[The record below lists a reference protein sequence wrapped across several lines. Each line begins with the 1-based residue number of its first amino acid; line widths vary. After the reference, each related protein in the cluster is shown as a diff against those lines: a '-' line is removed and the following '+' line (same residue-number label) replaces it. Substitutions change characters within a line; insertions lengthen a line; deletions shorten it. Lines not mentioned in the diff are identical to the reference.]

1 MNRTLDYTGVRFLF
15 AQRILISMSESSLAV
30 QPSERKKLAII
41 DGKSVF
47 YRGYYAMPN
56 LSTKDGT
63 PTGGVYG
70 FCAMALELIK
80 RLKPDYVCVAWD
92 KPKTNIRKR
101 LAIYPEYKAGRKP
114 APPDFY
120 AQIPILHEVL
130 EAFNWPLYELDDYEA
145 DDIMC
150 GLSKRASKEGI
161 ETMLISSDL
170 DMLQCLSPLTH
181 MYALKKGLTNIERFD
196 PESFEEKYGI
206 STSQFLDLKALK
218 GDGSDN
224 IPGVPGIGEKGA
236 SDLLRE
242 YKTLDGVYE
251 NLALVKN
258 TLAKKLEAGKDSA
271 YMSREVARLY
281 DDAPIELDLAEMDVN
296 KLDVNKLAS
305 ILKRLEFKSLLRNLP
320 EGMQASHVD
329 SIAPAQSDF
338 ELNMPKIVHV
348 NDKTDVKLEGD
359 VVLHARSAG
368 KHGKNPTVVLL
379 ADTET
384 CYVYEVAESRVKS
397 QESREAL
404 VSNIKYQ
411 ISSISSI
418 TGHDLKNSFKVL
430 LELGVEKLPRV
441 AHDTL
446 IGAFTVDALRR
457 DQSLS
462 EQASSDLGYEVE
474 LDNLDDDELITKAGE
489 ITAVIRELANL
500 QGEQIRTIDSGKSSA
515 LSEILNQHSIT
526 FSGVDVS
533 SDTLPSEKSNTVP
546 VLENSE
552 KHIILPEPIGV
563 TSLIK
568 MVETVDW
575 PVIPVLARLERAGM
589 KLDPKLFSKLSDQ
602 LADQISDVEQTIY
615 GYADQEFNISSPSQ
629 LSEVLF
635 VKLELPVAVTKKG
648 KSGHYSTASNVLVKL
663 KDIHPII
670 EYIEQY
676 REFTKLK
683 STYVDPLP
691 TQVDENDRVHSTMNM
706 TVAATGRLSSN
717 DPNLQNI
724 PVRTDL
730 GRKIREGFIANPGNV
745 LISADYSQF
754 ELRIA
759 AAMSDDKLM
768 ITAFNE
774 DRDIHTETAALIQGI
789 PADKVT
795 KEMRYSAKAVNFGI
809 LYGQGVHGLS
819 EGAGISYA
827 EAKQFID
834 KYFEVRPALKGMIE
848 RFRTEAK
855 DRGYVETVM
864 GRRRPTP
871 DVQSSNFI
879 VREGAYR
886 AAINMPIQGS
896 AADLTKMAMSKLQEQ
911 FDEKWK
917 TKNGKWGKP
926 QQIMQ
931 IHDSVMVECREEDSE
946 TVGKMMKEIMEN
958 IYPDLGVSLKV
969 DVSIGK
975 NWGEL

>member
-1 MNRTLDYTGVRFLF
+1 
-15 AQRILISMSESSLAV
+15 MSETID
-30 QPSERKKLAII
+30 RKKLAII

-80 RLKPDYVCVAWD
+80 RYKPDYVCVAWD

-130 EAFNWPLYELDDYEA
+130 EAFNWPLYEYDDYEA

-150 GLSKRASKEGI
+150 SLSKKASSEGI

-170 DMLQCLSPLTH
+170 DMLQCLGPLTH

-196 PESFEEKYGI
+196 PESFEEKYGVRVE
-206 STSQFLDLKALK
+206 QFLDPKALK

-224 IPGVPGIGEKGA
+224 IPGVPGVGEKGA
-236 SDLLRE
+236 AELLRQ
-242 YKTLDGVYE
+242 YDTLDGVYE
-251 NLALVKN
+251 NVALVKGA
-258 TLAKKLEAGKDSA
+258 LAKKLEAGKDSA
-271 YMSREVARLY
+271 YMSREVARLF
-281 DDAPIELDLAEMDVN
+281 DDAPVPLDLEQMDVN
-296 KLDVNKLAS
+296 KLDTAQLAS
-305 ILKRLEFKSLLRNLP
+305 ILKRLEFRSLLQNLP
-320 EGMQASHVD
+320 EGMRASNTEQ
-329 SIAPAQSDF
+329 IAPASSTH
-338 ELNMPKIVHV
+338 ELHVPAVVHV
-348 NDKTDVKLEGD
+348 TDAKGVASIKLEGD

-368 KHGKNPTVVLL
+368 KHGEKPTILLL
-379 ADTET
+379 ADSET
-384 CYVYEVAESRVKS
+384 CYAIDLRKISD
-397 QESREAL
+397 
-404 VSNIKYQ
+404 IKPQ
-411 ISSISSI
+411 ISTII
-418 TGHDLKNSFKVL
+418 PTAVIGYDLKNSLKVL
-430 LELGVEKLPRV
+430 LELGVETLPRV
-441 AHDTL
+441 SHDCL
-446 IGAFTVDALRR
+446 VGAFIVNSLRR

-462 EQASSDLGYEVE
+462 EQASNDLGYEVE
-474 LDNLDDDELITKAGE
+474 LENLDDDELLSKAGE
-489 ITAVIRELANL
+489 VVAVIRELANL
-500 QGEQIRTIDSGKSSA
+500 QGEQM
-515 LSEILNQHSIT
+515 SE
-526 FSGVDVS
+526 
-533 SDTLPSEKSNTVP
+533 
-546 VLENSE
+546 
-552 KHIILPEPIGV
+552 V

-568 MVETVDW
+568 LAEEVDW
-575 PVIPVLARLERAGM
+575 PVIPVLARLERVGM
-589 KLDPKLFSKLSDQ
+589 KLDPPFFAELSEQ

-615 GYADQEFNISSPSQ
+615 GHADQEFNISSPSQ

-635 VKLELPVAVTKKG
+635 VKLGLPVNVTKKG
-648 KSGHYSTASNVLVKL
+648 KAGHYSTASNVLVKL
-663 KDIHPII
+663 KDAHPII
-670 EYIEQY
+670 ECIEQY
-676 REFTKLK
+676 REYTKLK

-691 TQVDENDRVHSTMNM
+691 TMVDARHRVHSTMNL
-706 TVAATGRLSSN
+706 TIAATGRLSSI

-724 PVRTDL
+724 PVRTEL
-730 GRKIREGFIANPGNV
+730 GRKIREGFIAEKGNV
-745 LISADYSQF
+745 IISADYSQF

-759 AAMSDDKLM
+759 AAMAQDEAM
-768 ITAFNE
+768 IASFNE
-774 DRDIHTETAALIQGI
+774 DRDIHTETAALIQGV
-789 PADKVT
+789 PADEVT
-795 KEMRYSAKAVNFGI
+795 KEMRYAAKAVNFGI

-819 EGAGISYA
+819 EGTGISYA

-834 KYFEVRPALKGMIE
+834 KYFEVRPKLKGMIE

-871 DVQSSNFI
+871 DVQSSNFAI
-879 VREGAYR
+879 REGAYR

-896 AADLTKMAMSKLQEQ
+896 AADLTKMAMVKLQTQ

-917 TKNGKWGKP
+917 MENEIGDRP

-931 IHDSVMVECREEDSE
+931 IHDSIMVECKEADAEAVSA
-946 TVGKMMKEIMEN
+946 MMKETMEQV
-958 IYPDLGVSLKV
+958 YPQLGVNLRV
-969 DVSIGK
+969 DVSVGK

>member
-1 MNRTLDYTGVRFLF
+1 M
-15 AQRILISMSESSLAV
+15 A
-30 QPSERKKLAII
+30 ERKKLAII

-80 RLKPDYVCVAWD
+80 RYKPDYVCVAWD

-130 EAFNWPLYELDDYEA
+130 EAFNWPLYEYDDYEA

-150 GLSKRASKEGI
+150 SLSKKASSEGI

-170 DMLQCLSPLTH
+170 DMLQCLGPLTH

-196 PESFEEKYGI
+196 PESFEEKYGVRVE
-206 STSQFLDLKALK
+206 QFLDLKALK

-224 IPGVPGIGEKGA
+224 IPGVPGVGEKGA
-236 SDLLRE
+236 AELLRQ
-242 YKTLDGVYE
+242 YDTLDGVYE
-251 NLALVKN
+251 NVALVKGA
-258 TLAKKLEAGKDSA
+258 LAKKLEAGKDSA
-271 YMSREVARLY
+271 YMSREVARLF
-281 DDAPIELDLAEMDVN
+281 DDAPVPLDLEQMDVN
-296 KLDVNKLAS
+296 KLDTAQLAS
-305 ILKRLEFKSLLRNLP
+305 ILKRLEFRSLLQNLP
-320 EGMQASHVD
+320 EGMRAHNSEQ
-329 SIAPAQSDF
+329 IAPASSTH
-338 ELNMPKIVHV
+338 ELHVPAVVHV
-348 NDKTDVKLEGD
+348 TDAKGVASIKLEGD

-368 KHGKNPTVVLL
+368 KHGEKPTVLLL
-379 ADTET
+379 ADSET
-384 CYVYEVAESRVKS
+384 CYAIDLRKISD
-397 QESREAL
+397 
-404 VSNIKYQ
+404 IKPQ
-411 ISSISSI
+411 ISTII
-418 TGHDLKNSFKVL
+418 PTAVIGYDLKNSLKVL
-430 LELGVEKLPRV
+430 LELGVETLPRV
-441 AHDTL
+441 SHDCL
-446 IGAFTVDALRR
+446 VGAFIVNSLRR

-462 EQASSDLGYEVE
+462 EQASNDLGYEVE
-474 LDNLDDDELITKAGE
+474 LENLDDDELLAKAGE
-489 ITAVIRELANL
+489 VVAVIRELANL
-500 QGEQIRTIDSGKSSA
+500 QGEQM
-515 LSEILNQHSIT
+515 SE
-526 FSGVDVS
+526 
-533 SDTLPSEKSNTVP
+533 
-546 VLENSE
+546 
-552 KHIILPEPIGV
+552 V

-568 MVETVDW
+568 LAEEVDW
-575 PVIPVLARLERAGM
+575 PVIPVLARLERVGM
-589 KLDPKLFSKLSDQ
+589 KLDPPFFAELSEQ

-615 GYADQEFNISSPSQ
+615 GHADQEFNISSPSQ

-635 VKLELPVAVTKKG
+635 VKLGLPVNVTKKG
-648 KSGHYSTASNVLVKL
+648 KAGHYSTASNVLVKL
-663 KDIHPII
+663 KDVHPII
-670 EYIEQY
+670 ECIEQY
-676 REFTKLK
+676 REYTKLK

-691 TQVDENDRVHSTMNM
+691 TMVDARHRVHSTMNL
-706 TVAATGRLSSN
+706 TIAATGRLSSI

-724 PVRTDL
+724 PVRTEL
-730 GRKIREGFIANPGNV
+730 GRKIREGFIAEKGNV
-745 LISADYSQF
+745 IISADYSQF

-759 AAMSDDKLM
+759 AAMAQDEAM
-768 ITAFNE
+768 IASFNE
-774 DRDIHTETAALIQGI
+774 DRDIHTETAALIQGV
-789 PADKVT
+789 PAEEVT
-795 KEMRYSAKAVNFGI
+795 KEMRYAAKAVNFGI

-819 EGAGISYA
+819 EGTGISYA

-834 KYFEVRPALKGMIE
+834 KYFEVRPKLKGMIE

-871 DVQSSNFI
+871 DVQSSNFAI
-879 VREGAYR
+879 REGAYR

-896 AADLTKMAMSKLQEQ
+896 AADLTKIAMVKLQTQ
-911 FDEKWK
+911 FEEKWK
-917 TKNGKWGKP
+917 MEKEIGDRP

-931 IHDSVMVECREEDSE
+931 IHDSIMVECKEADAEAVSA
-946 TVGKMMKEIMEN
+946 MMKETMEQV
-958 IYPDLGVSLKV
+958 YPQLGVNLRV

>member
-1 MNRTLDYTGVRFLF
+1 
-15 AQRILISMSESSLAV
+15 MSDTTT
-30 QPSERKKLAII
+30 RKKLAII

-80 RLKPDYVCVAWD
+80 RLEPDYVCVAWD

-101 LAIYPEYKAGRKP
+101 LAILPTYKAGRKP

-130 EAFNWPLYELDDYEA
+130 EAFNWPLYEYDDYEA

-150 GLSKRASKEGI
+150 SLSKKAAAEGI

-181 MYALKKGLTNIERFD
+181 MYALKKGLTNIEKFD
-196 PESFEEKYGI
+196 PESFEQKYGI
-206 STSQFLDLKALK
+206 STDQFLDLKALK

-236 SDLLRE
+236 ADLLRE

-251 NLALVKN
+251 NVALLKSGI
-258 TLAKKLEAGKDSA
+258 AKKLEAGRESA
-271 YMSREVARLY
+271 YMSREVARLF
-281 DDAPIELDLAEMDVN
+281 DDAPAPLDLEQMDVN
-296 KLDVNKLAS
+296 KLDVDKLAA
-305 ILKRLEFKSLLRNLP
+305 ILKRLEFRTLLRNLP
-320 EGMQASHVD
+320 SGMQAHNVD
-329 SIAPAQSDF
+329 NIAPASATH
-338 ELNMPKIVHV
+338 ELHVPKVVHV
-348 NDKTDVKLEGD
+348 TKPAELKTISLDGD
-359 VVLHARSAG
+359 VVLHARSTG

-379 ADTET
+379 ADAET
-384 CYVYEVAESRVKS
+384 CYAIDLRKLSAS
-397 QESREAL
+397 DLAPHLSAL
-404 VSNIKYQ
+404 VPQAVIGY
-411 ISSISSI
+411 
-418 TGHDLKNSFKVL
+418 DLKNSLKVL
-430 LELGVEKLPRV
+430 LELGVDSLPRV
-441 AHDTL
+441 SHDCL
-446 IGAFTVDALRR
+446 VGAFIVNSLRR

-462 EQASSDLGYEVE
+462 EQASNDLGYEVE
-474 LDNLDDDELITKAGE
+474 LENLDDDELLSKAAE
-489 ITAVIRELANL
+489 IVAVIRELANL
-500 QGEQIRTIDSGKSSA
+500 QGEQM
-515 LSEILNQHSIT
+515 SE
-526 FSGVDVS
+526 
-533 SDTLPSEKSNTVP
+533 
-546 VLENSE
+546 
-552 KHIILPEPIGV
+552 V

-568 MVETVDW
+568 MAETVDW
-575 PVIPVLARLERAGM
+575 PVIPVLARMERAGM
-589 KLDPKLFSKLSDQ
+589 KLDPAFFGKLSDQ
-602 LADQISDVEQTIY
+602 LGDQISDVEQTIY
-615 GYADQEFNISSPSQ
+615 GHADQEFNISSPSQ
-629 LSEVLF
+629 LSEILF
-635 VKLELPVAVTKKG
+635 VKLGLPVAVSKKG
-648 KSGHYSTASNVLVKL
+648 KAGHYSTASNVLVKL
-663 KDIHPII
+663 KGMHPII
-670 EYIEQY
+670 ECIEQY
-676 REFTKLK
+676 REYTKLK

-691 TQVDENDRVHSTMNM
+691 TIVDEQNRVHSTMNL
-706 TVAATGRLSSN
+706 TIAATGRLSSI

-730 GRKIREGFIANPGNV
+730 GRKIREGFIAEPGNV
-745 LISADYSQF
+745 IISADYSQF

-759 AAMSDDKLM
+759 AAMSDDKAM
-768 ITAFNE
+768 ISAFNE
-774 DRDIHTETAALIQGI
+774 DRDIHTETAALIQGVK
-789 PADKVT
+789 PEEVT
-795 KEMRYSAKAVNFGI
+795 KEMRYAAKAVNFGI

-819 EGAGISYA
+819 EGTGISYA
-827 EAKQFID
+827 EAKKFID

-848 RFRTEAK
+848 RFREDAK

-896 AADLTKMAMSKLQEQ
+896 AADLTKMAM
-911 FDEKWK
+911 
-917 TKNGKWGKP
+917 TKIEDYLVGLRAEGEERSWP

-931 IHDSVMVECREEDSE
+931 IHDSIMVECREQDAEAISE
-946 TVGKMMKEIMEN
+946 LMKKTMEQ
-958 IYPDLGVSLKV
+958 IYPELGVNLRV

>member
-1 MNRTLDYTGVRFLF
+1 M
-15 AQRILISMSESSLAV
+15 A
-30 QPSERKKLAII
+30 ERKKLAII

-80 RLKPDYVCVAWD
+80 RFKPDYVCVAWD

-101 LAIYPEYKAGRKP
+101 LEIFPDYKAGRKP

-130 EAFNWPLYELDDYEA
+130 EAFNWPLYEYDDYEA

-150 GLSKRASKEGI
+150 SLSKKAAGQGI

-170 DMLQCLSPLTH
+170 DMLQCLGPLTH

-196 PESFEEKYGI
+196 PESFEAKYGI
-206 STSQFLDLKALK
+206 KIEQFLDLKALK

-236 SDLLRE
+236 ADLLRE
-242 YKTLDGVYE
+242 YGTLDGVYE
-251 NLALVKN
+251 NVAMIKSS
-258 TLAKKLEAGKDSA
+258 LAKKLEAGKDLA
-271 YMSREVARLY
+271 YMSKEVARLF
-281 DDAPIELDLAEMDVN
+281 DDAPVPLDLEQMDVN
-296 KLDVNKLAS
+296 KLDTAELAG
-305 ILKRLEFKSLLRNLP
+305 ILKRLEFHSLLQNLP
-320 EGMQASHVD
+320 EGMRASNTEQ
-329 SIAPAQSDF
+329 IAPASSTH
-338 ELNMPKIVHV
+338 ELHVPQVVHV
-348 NDKTDVKLEGD
+348 TSASELAKVQLEGD

-368 KHGKNPTVVLL
+368 KHGENPTVVLMSD
-379 ADTET
+379 AET
-384 CYVYEVAESRVKS
+384 CYAIDLRKISDIKS
-397 QESREAL
+397 QL
-404 VSNIKYQ
+404 SNILPQAVIGY
-411 ISSISSI
+411 
-418 TGHDLKNSFKVL
+418 DLKNSFKIL
-430 LELGVEKLPRV
+430 LELGAESLPRV
-441 AHDTL
+441 SHDCL
-446 IGAFTVDALRR
+446 VGAFIVNSLRR

-462 EQASSDLGYEVE
+462 EQASNDLGYNVE
-474 LDNLDDDELITKAGE
+474 LENLDDDELLAKAGE
-489 ITAVIRELANL
+489 IVAVIRELANL
-500 QGEQIRTIDSGKSSA
+500 QGEQM
-515 LSEILNQHSIT
+515 SE
-526 FSGVDVS
+526 
-533 SDTLPSEKSNTVP
+533 
-546 VLENSE
+546 
-552 KHIILPEPIGV
+552 V

-568 MVETVDW
+568 LAEEVDW

-589 KLDPKLFSKLSDQ
+589 KLDPPFFKELSDQ

-615 GYADQEFNISSPSQ
+615 GHADQEFNISSPSQ
-629 LSEVLF
+629 LSEILF
-635 VKLELPVAVTKKG
+635 VKLGLPTNVTKKG
-648 KSGHYSTASNVLVKL
+648 KAGHFSTASNVLVKL
-663 KDIHPII
+663 KDVHPII
-670 EYIEQY
+670 ACIEQY
-676 REFTKLK
+676 REYTKLK

-691 TQVDENDRVHSTMNM
+691 TMADAHNRVHSTMNL
-706 TVAATGRLSSN
+706 TIAATGRLSSI

-724 PVRTDL
+724 PVRTEL
-730 GRKIREGFIANPGNV
+730 GKQIRRGFIAEKGNV
-745 LISADYSQF
+745 IISADYSQF

-759 AAMSDDKLM
+759 AAMSDDQAM

-774 DRDIHTETAALIQGI
+774 DRDIHTETAALIQGV
-789 PADKVT
+789 PAEEVT
-795 KEMRYSAKAVNFGI
+795 KEMRYAAKAVNFGI

-819 EGAGISYA
+819 EGTGISYA

-834 KYFEVRPALKGMIE
+834 KYFEVRPKLKGMIE
-848 RFRTEAK
+848 RFRLEAK

-871 DVQSSNFI
+871 DVQSSNFAI
-879 VREGAYR
+879 REGAYR

-896 AADLTKMAMSKLQEQ
+896 AADLTKMAMCKIEDYLAGLRSDNKGLRE
-911 FDEKWK
+911 W
-917 TKNGKWGKP
+917 P

-931 IHDSVMVECREEDSE
+931 VHDSVMVECPEEMADQ
-946 TVGKMMKEIMEN
+946 VAIDMKQIMEQV
-958 IYPDLGVSLKV
+958 YPQLGVNLRV